1 MGVVCY
7 LSFPGSKNRRLVEAE
22 AELEKSIREFGHVP
36 LGFPSGKSLQIFGDV
51 LEYARSSSQGT
62 AFVWCNTDVKLVRDP
77 YDVPDADSVYGF
89 RRTEV
94 PSGEI
99 CLGVD
104 MYYIPTSLWDSYLAR
119 DIPQLYVGASYV
131 DRWMEVSVRAVA
143 NYRDLDGYIEHRT
156 HERSQAS
163 GSDRNKYYQR
173 NFRSFNA
180 WAKKRGFDP
189 IPAPHFL
196 LPGLGHVWGVRDAIG
211 KTIRILKGKT

>member
-1 MGVVCY
+1 MAVVCY
-7 LSFPGSKNRRLVEAE
+7 LSFPKSKNRRLVEAQ
-22 AELEKSIREFGHVP
+22 AELEESIRHYGHEP
-36 LGFPSGKSLQIFGDV
+36 LGFPSGKSLQIFGEV
-51 LEYARSSSQGT
+51 LAHARACSRGD

-77 YDVPDADSVYGF
+77 CDVPDAQSVFGF

-104 MYYIPTSLWDSYLAR
+104 MYYIPTALWDSYLAG
-119 DIPQLYVGASYV
+119 DIPRLYLGASYV
-131 DRWMEVSVRAVA
+131 DRWMEVSVRSVA
-143 NYRDLDGYIEHRT
+143 CYRDLDGYIEHKT
-156 HERSQAS
+156 HERSDAS

-180 WAKKRGFDP
+180 WAKRRGFDP

-196 LPGLGHVWGVRDAIG
+196 LPWLGHVWGVRDAVA
-211 KTIRILKGKT
+211 KTIRILKDKK